1 MNTGNLSGVMTIM
14 AFVAFLG
21 IVYWA
26 FSAKRKADFDAAA
39 RLPLEDD
46 PTANVT
52 VDADTSKDRS

>member
-1 MNTGNLSGVMTIM
+1 MNSGNLSGVMTIL

-26 FSAKRKADFDAAA
+26 FGAKRKADFDAAA

-46 PTANVT
+46 QTANVT
-52 VDADTSKDRS
+52 ANADKSKDRN